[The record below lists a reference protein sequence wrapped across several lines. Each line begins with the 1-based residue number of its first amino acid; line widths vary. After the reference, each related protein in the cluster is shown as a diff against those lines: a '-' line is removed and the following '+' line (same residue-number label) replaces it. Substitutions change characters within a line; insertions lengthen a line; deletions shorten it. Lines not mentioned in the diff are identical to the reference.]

1 MLVFSRFT
9 GFLVIAL
16 LADLL
21 CLLFGT
27 FFGKNKTGNGFSIQP
42 FCYIEPALYY
52 INLHFQF
59 NFKHLFNSALYFSRK
74 RDYLRASSVAIINND
89 QRLTG

>member
-16 LADLL
+16 LAGLL

-27 FFGKNKTGNGFSIQP
+27 FLERTKRGMD
-42 FCYIEPALYY
+42 
-52 INLHFQF
+52 FQF
-59 NFKHLFNSALYFSRK
+59 NLFATSNPRYITLTSISSSISNISLILLCIF
-74 RDYLRASSVAIINND
+74 RAKEIISGPVASP
-89 QRLTG
+89 